1 MKKHCTILKM
11 NVKSFLKHQ
20 VGPTIQKEKVNTSFK
35 KSILKN
41 SFKPFY
47 IPHWKI
53 KKNLYSFSVYSE

>member
-47 IPHWKI
+47 IPH
-53 KKNLYSFSVYSE
+53 